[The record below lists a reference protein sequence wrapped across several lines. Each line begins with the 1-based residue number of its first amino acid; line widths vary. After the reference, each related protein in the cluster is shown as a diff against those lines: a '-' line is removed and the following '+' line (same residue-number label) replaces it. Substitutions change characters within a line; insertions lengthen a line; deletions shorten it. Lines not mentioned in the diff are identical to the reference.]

1 MSERRII
8 RHLVNRRAGF
18 DDTAISSDAI
28 STTFLP
34 PTSSPNSGGSGA
46 LWSPTSPSA
55 GSRRPSLRGKGSVR
69 GAVVDH
75 ASNREIVFES
85 ILERGMA
92 EMLLARRDVTSVLDQ
107 PPPVR
112 YLDAEGRGHKHT
124 FDFLAITSSGRRC
137 AIAVKPAAK
146 VVRSQIEETISLIK
160 AQIGDRFADTYLLRT
175 ERHIT
180 KARVFNARLILRS
193 RRSRSE
199 EDITTVRS
207 IIERRPG
214 EMLVADIVAAAKIGA
229 RGFNALIGLV
239 DDGVVQAVGDER
251 LDYPAYVRVAAAA

>member
-18 DDTAISSDAI
+18 DDTAISSAPPF
-28 STTFLP
+28 TAFLP
-34 PTSSPNSGGSGA
+34 PTSPAKQAESGT
-46 LWSPTSPSA
+46 LWSPTSLSA

-69 GAVVDH
+69 GSVVDH
-75 ASNREIVFES
+75 ESNREIVFES

-92 EMLLARRDVTSVLDQ
+92 EMLLARRDVSRIWDQ

-112 YLDAEGRGHKHT
+112 YLDADGRGHQHT

-160 AQIGDRFADTYLLRT
+160 AQVGDRFADTYLLRT

-193 RRSRSE
+193 RRTRSE
-199 EDITTVRS
+199 EDIATVRA
-207 IIERRPG
+207 IVGKLPG
-214 EMLVADIVAAAKIGA
+214 ALLVSDIVAASKIGA
-229 RGFNALIGLV
+229 RGFNALVGLV
-239 DDGVVQAVGDER
+239 DDGAVQPVGEVR
-251 LDYPAYVRVAAAA
+251 LDYSSHVRITASV